1 VKREY
6 NLRDFISFLVIIIE
20 QDTLVEMFDEQR

>member
-6 NLRDFISFLVIIIE
+6 NLRDFISFLIIIIE